1 MKYLIDS
8 ANLDEIQKCLKCGFK
23 GITANPSM
31 YLKENINFYEFIET
45 CTNLNP
51 EILTAEVIGNNLYEL
66 INSCDKILN
75 INKDTIIKINFSE
88 IGLELINILNSK
100 GVKLHVHWFSM

>member
-1 MKYLIDS
+1 
-8 ANLDEIQKCLKCGFK
+8 
-23 GITANPSM
+23 M
-31 YLKENINFYEFIET
+31 YLKEKVNFYEFIET

-75 INKDTIIKINFSE
+75 INKNTIIKINFSE
-88 IGLELINILNSK
+88 VGLELINILNSK
-100 GVKLHVHWFSM
+100 GVKLHVP